1 MTKGPTARSG
11 PDRITLLALA
21 GVVLFG
27 GGNTLAIKQSVRELA
42 PFWSAGLRFAIAG
55 GLLMA
60 VVVVTRR
67 PLPRGRGLT
76 GAVLYGLLGFVA
88 NLVLLYPALRTV
100 PAGVATVLIA
110 LAPLMTFGL
119 AILHRQERFRIQ
131 GLLGALIAFGGVAV
145 IVADQLSTSV
155 PLGSLLAILLAVS
168 FMAESN
174 VVLKWVPGSDPFA
187 TNAVAMLT
195 GSSVL
200 LVISA
205 VGGEA
210 WSIPGQAVTWAALGY
225 LVAFGSVLM
234 FGLNLFALRRWT
246 ASGVSYVTLL
256 MPLVSVPLAAV
267 LLSERVSP
275 QFLVGG
281 VIALAGVF
289 VGAFLKVTPRLSPAA
304 TLPEFLAPEAPTDPE
319 PAAPLPPGVGAGRR
333 GP

>member
-1 MTKGPTARSG
+1 MATGPAGRVR

-27 GGNTLAIKQSVRELA
+27 GGNTLAIKQSLHELA

-55 GLLMA
+55 GLLM
-60 VVVVTRR
+60 VVVTVTRR
-67 PLPRGRGLT
+67 PFPRGRGFT
-76 GAVLYGLLGFVA
+76 GAVLYGMLGFVA

-100 PAGVATVLIA
+100 PAGVATVLIS
-110 LAPLMTFGL
+110 LAPLVTFGL
-119 AILHRQERFRIQ
+119 AILHRQERFRAQ

-145 IVADQLSTSV
+145 IVADQLSTAV
-155 PLGSLLAILLAVS
+155 PLGSLLAILLAVT
-168 FMAESN
+168 FMAESG

-187 TNAVAMLT
+187 TNAVAMLA
-195 GSSVL
+195 GASVL

-210 WSIPGQAVTWAALGY
+210 WSIPSQAVTWASLGY
-225 LVAFGSVLM
+225 LVVFGSVVM

-275 QFLVGG
+275 LFLVGG

-304 TLPEFLAPEAPTDPE
+304 SLPEMLPPDASTEVE
-319 PAAPLPPGVGAGRR
+319 PAAPLRAG
-333 GP
+333 GPAS

>member
-1 MTKGPTARSG
+1 MMMAATRRSG
-11 PDRITLLALA
+11 PDRVTLLALA

-27 GGNTLAIKQSVRELA
+27 AGNTLAIKVSVRELA

-55 GLLMA
+55 GLLLAIVA
-60 VVVVTRR
+60 VARR

-88 NLVLLYPALRTV
+88 NLALLYPALRTV

-119 AILHRQERFRIQ
+119 AILHRQERFRMQ

-145 IVADQLSTSV
+145 IVADQLSTAV
-155 PLGSLLAILLAVS
+155 PLGSLLAILLAVT

-174 VVLKWVPGSDPFA
+174 VVLKWVPGSDPFV

-195 GSSVL
+195 GSSVM

-210 WSIPGQAVTWAALGY
+210 WSIPSEAVTWAAVGY
-225 LVAFGSVLM
+225 LVVLGSVVM

-256 MPLVSVPLAAV
+256 MPLVSVPLASV
-267 LLSERVSP
+267 LLSEQVSP

-289 VGAFLKVTPRLSPAA
+289 VGAFLRVAPRLSPAA
-304 TLPEFLAPEAPTDPE
+304 SLPELLPPDASAAAE
-319 PAAPLPPGVGAGRR
+319 PAAPLPAS
-333 GP
+333 GPAS